1 MVCKRF
7 SSPRYLGALCDF
19 RSSRG
24 AKVYEI
30 FWTKAGRVVKNVK
43 SAKMYRNASP
53 IPRPLAPQLS
63 LEIPRKTLV
72 RGRTSISPS
81 GSFLK
86 KWKLSRRPG
95 RLYQSGDQ
103 AYQVLAHN
111 SRICF

>member
-30 FWTKAGRVVKNVK
+30 FWTRAGRVMK
-43 SAKMYRNASP
+43 KMYGNASP

-72 RGRTSISPS
+72 RGRASISPS
-81 GSFLK
+81 GSSLK
-86 KWKLSRRPG
+86 KRKLSRRPG

-103 AYQVLAHN
+103 A
-111 SRICF
+111 

>member
-30 FWTKAGRVVKNVK
+30 FWTRAGRVMKNVK
-43 SAKMYRNASP
+43 SAKMYGHASP

-72 RGRTSISPS
+72 RGRASISPS
-81 GSFLK
+81 GSSLK
-86 KWKLSRRPG
+86 KWKLSGRPG
-95 RLYQSGDQ
+95 RLYQFGDQ
-103 AYQVLAHN
+103 A
-111 SRICF
+111 

>member
-30 FWTKAGRVVKNVK
+30 FWTKAGRVMKNVK
-43 SAKMYRNASP
+43 SAKMYGNASP

-72 RGRTSISPS
+72 RGRASISPS
-81 GSFLK
+81 GSSLK
-86 KWKLSRRPG
+86 RRKLSRRPG
-95 RLYQSGDQ
+95 RLYQTGDQ
-103 AYQVLAHN
+103 A
-111 SRICF
+111 